1 VHKVNFTQI
10 KTDKCY
16 INNNLQKNEQQ
27 LLVKRFSF
35 TYLERLHLQVDF
47 NRVFKNGL
55 KLENKDIKIFV
66 YNRNDGVVLRRVG
79 LVTSRNVGNAVVR
92 NKTKRRLKEIFRLNK
107 NYLKPSLDMIFVLKI
122 ETTFLKYND
131 LKKNIFDL
139 LKKFGFYRDSKCQ
152 ENT

>member
-1 VHKVNFTQI
+1 MHKVNFTQI